1 MNFEGEY
8 IVNAALVN
16 TKILLYCITV
26 DFGWINIFG
35 AVIAVFL
42 LIPYII
48 FEIKYKERT
57 RRPTSALATVSE
69 KILWGVCCFLMVVNV
84 GFFEFG
90 FQMKS
95 LFVIYLIGNA
105 VLLIVYYIVSI
116 SMLIKPTL
124 GKRVTAAVVALLV
137 FCLSGVTLANI
148 LLIVFASLF
157 GTCHIFVAS
166 QDEYE

>member
-1 MNFEGEY
+1 MNA
-8 IVNAALVN
+8 VLVN
-16 TKILLYCITV
+16 TRLLLYCITV
-26 DFGWINIFG
+26 EFGWINVFG
-35 AVIAVFL
+35 AIIAALL

-48 FEIKYKERT
+48 FEIKYKDRS
-57 RRPTSALATVSE
+57 RRPTKAITSVSE
-69 KILWGVCCFLMVVNV
+69 KILWGACCFLMVVNV

-95 LFVIYLIGNA
+95 LFIIYLIGN
-105 VLLIVYYIVSI
+105 VLLLLVYYVVSI
-116 SMLIKPTL
+116 SMLVRPTL

>member
-1 MNFEGEY
+1 MNT
-8 IVNAALVN
+8 ALGSARPV
-16 TKILLYCITV
+16 LYCITV
-26 DFGWINIFG
+26 EFGWINVFG
-35 AVIAVFL
+35 AIIAALL

-48 FEIKYKERT
+48 FELKHKDRN

-95 LFVIYLIGNA
+95 LFVAYLVGNA
-105 VLLIVYYIVSI
+105 LLMAVYYMVSI
-116 SMLIKPTL
+116 TLIIKPTR